1 MKDLEISEVFL
12 DVKRKEIFAQIEKD
26 LPKRPEKIF
35 LFFIFLS
42 FLVLAGRLFHLSVL
56 SNAYFSERAIKN
68 QYLLKEF
75 QTERGVIF
83 DRNLEQLVFNEV
95 RFDLWLEREKLKQ
108 EDQLKE
114 VEKILGIENLKE
126 KIKMGDKNEV
136 LIFQNLNQK
145 QVLQV
150 EGNKEK
156 FSFLKIKK
164 VETRS
169 YKEGPVFSHILGYT
183 KREGEKIVGVSG
195 IEGFYDKILSP
206 TSAKIKIERN
216 AKGEIIKQEIEKLP
230 EPGKNLVLTID
241 ASLQRKFYQLME
253 TKIKETRAKGGAGI
267 ILNPKNGEILALVSF
282 PSFDNNIF
290 SKGDEKEIEKIFQ
303 GDSLFNRAISGEYL
317 VGSTIKPLLAL
328 SALEEKK
335 ISEKETIDCKG
346 RVEMPHSYQTE
357 KVFIFEDWTIHGPT
371 SLKKAI
377 AESCNVYFYKVGLL
391 LGPTKI
397 KEYLKIFGWGE
408 KTEIDLLGEKDGFL
422 PDPKWKKE
430 TLKENWWDGDT
441 LLYAIGQQYLKI
453 TPIQVVT
460 SFQAI
465 ANNGKIFQPH
475 FLKKVLDK
483 NKNVIEEKKEKILKN
498 LELKEEHFEIVKEG
512 MRKAV
517 TGLGAPQASA
527 RILSGLPFS
536 VAAKTGTAEIQKGIY
551 QVWVTAFAPA
561 EDPQV
566 LLTIVIEKVPYLSVV
581 TLPVAKEILDFYFQS
596 LKEKINEVK

>member
-12 DVKRKEIFAQIEKD
+12 DAKRKEIFTQIEKD
-26 LPKRPEKIF
+26 LPKKPEKIF

-42 FLVLAGRLFHLSVL
+42 FLILAGRLFHLSVL
-56 SNAYFSERAIKN
+56 SNLYFSERAIKN

-83 DRNLEQLVFNEV
+83 DRNLEQLVFNEI
-95 RFDLWLEREKLKQ
+95 RFDLWLDREKL
-108 EDQLKE
+108 EDEEKLKE
-114 VEKILGIENLKE
+114 VEKFLGIEGLKE
-126 KIKMGDKNEV
+126 KIKEDGRNEI
-136 LIFQNLNQK
+136 LLFQNLNQK

-156 FSFLKIKK
+156 FPFLKIKK
-164 VETRS
+164 VETRF
-169 YKEGPVFSHILGYT
+169 YKDGPVFSHILGYT
-183 KREGEKIVGVSG
+183 RREGEKILGVSG
-195 IEGFYDKILSP
+195 IEGFYNEILSP
-206 TSAKIKIERN
+206 TPAKIKIERN
-216 AKGEIIKQEIEKLP
+216 AKGEIIKEEVERLP

-241 ASLQRKFYQLME
+241 ASLQRKFYQVME
-253 TKIKETRAKGGAGI
+253 AKIRETGAKGGAGI

-290 SKGDEKEIEKIFQ
+290 SKGDEKEIEKILK

-346 RVEMPHSYQTE
+346 KMEMPHSYQKE
-357 KVFIFEDWTIHGPT
+357 KVFVFEDWTIHGPT

-377 AESCNVYFYKVGLL
+377 AESCNVYFYKLGLL

-408 KTEIDLLGEKDGFL
+408 KTGIDLLGEKEGFL

-453 TPIQVVT
+453 TPIQVV
-460 SFQAI
+460 SAFQAI

-483 NKNVIEEKKEKILKN
+483 NKNVVEEKKEKILKN

-512 MRKAV
+512 MRRAV
-517 TGLGAPQASA
+517 TGVGAPHASA
-527 RILSGLPFS
+527 RLLSDFPFS
-536 VAAKTGTAEIQKGIY
+536 VAAKTGTAEVQKGVY
-551 QVWVTAFAPA
+551 QVWVTAFAPV
-561 EDPQV
+561 EDPQI

-581 TLPVAKEILDFYFQS
+581 TLPVAKEVLNFYFQHV
-596 LKEKINEVK
+596 KENSIK